1 MVSVVKETRP
11 EALIWGVH
19 ALLEKKAES
28 IVVLDVRGLS
38 SITDYLVITSGTSSP
53 HLRALRT
60 EIEKEFKDHKI
71 DAHIEGNDSDSGWL
85 VLDAFDVMFHIFHPE
100 LRDYFRLE
108 HLWKDGKPVPLEELG
123 FNEQS

>member
-19 ALLEKKAES
+19 ALLEKKAENV
-28 IVVLDVRGLS
+28 VVLDVRGLS
-38 SITDYLVITSGTSSP
+38 SITDYLVMVSGTSSP

-60 EIEKEFKDHKI
+60 EIEKEFKDHQI
-71 DAHIEGNDSDSGWL
+71 DAHIEGSDSDSGWL

-100 LRDYFRLE
+100 LREYFRLE
-108 HLWKDGKPVPLEELG
+108 HLWKDGKPVSLEEL
-123 FNEQS
+123 EVAKSS